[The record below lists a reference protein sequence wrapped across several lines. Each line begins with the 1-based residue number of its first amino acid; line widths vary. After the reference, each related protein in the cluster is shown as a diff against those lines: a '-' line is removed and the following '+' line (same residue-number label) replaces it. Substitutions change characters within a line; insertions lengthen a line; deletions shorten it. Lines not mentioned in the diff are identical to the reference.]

1 MNRRQFLALGAAGA
15 ALAGCTTARQSR
27 TTTAVV
33 KAPGGG
39 DPRMRGPFPIM
50 STPFNEDG
58 SVDYESLGKAVA
70 WVSDNGCPGVIWCQ
84 SNDAVDLLTFEEK
97 VKGYEACAKAM
108 QGKSAMMTFGCNGT
122 RETML
127 REAKAIEE
135 VAAKYPR
142 ANVAMISRP
151 PDDGKTEAD
160 LRAYFEALATVAK
173 RPVIIQTHVNKTCP
187 DPSVALLI
195 ELAKKHP
202 AIYGYIKEESGG
214 AAANDR
220 MIEENK
226 AKPVIHTVFS
236 AWGGWQWLYQSRRCG
251 SEGLVTERCAY
262 APLLA
267 HIWREMESRDAKGT
281 LTQSYAFLRLL
292 IDQRNMPNSLRGYS
306 LYYFQRLGL
315 FKTTVSRQY
324 FKAKKGEE
332 GTTAVG
338 DNRKWRLEKLSLT
351 DLQKA
356 ELDECYDDMM
366 RFVNEHK

>member
-1 MNRRQFLALGAAGA
+1 MQIIPSSIYTVHN
-15 ALAGCTTARQSR
+15 
-27 TTTAVV
+27 
-33 KAPGGG
+33 G
-39 DPRMRGPFPIM
+39 DNKGV
-50 STPFNEDG
+50 TD
-58 SVDYESLGKAVA
+58 VDGKAL
-70 WVSDNGCPGVIWCQ
+70 P
-84 SNDAVDLLTFEEK
+84 
-97 VKGYEACAKAM
+97 
-108 QGKSAMMTFGCNGT
+108 GCNNKYIGDD
-122 RETML
+122 
-127 REAKAIEE
+127 
-135 VAAKYPR
+135 AAKYPR
-142 ANVAMISRP
+142 ANIAMISRP

-160 LRAYFEALATVAK
+160 LRAYFEALAGVAT

-195 ELAKKHP
+195 ELAKKYP
-202 AIYGYIKEESGG
+202 KIYGYIKEESGG

-281 LTQSYAFLRLL
+281 LTESYALFRLM
-292 IDQRNMPNSLRGYS
+292 IDQRNMPGGLRGYS
-306 LYYFQRLGL
+306 LYYFQKLGL
-315 FKTTVSRQY
+315 FKSTVSRQY
-324 FKAKKGEE
+324 QKAQKGEE

-338 DNRKWRLEKLSLT
+338 DNRKWKLEKLTLT

-356 ELDECYDDMM
+356 ELDECYADMM
-366 RFVNEHK
+366 RFVKQHH

>member
-1 MNRRQFLALGAAGA
+1 MNRFHARIIRQR
-15 ALAGCTTARQSR
+15 CSSRQVLPLCLISGKLNKI
-27 TTTAVV
+27 AV
-33 KAPGGG
+33 G
-39 DPRMRGPFPIM
+39 DIGI
-50 STPFNEDG
+50 
-58 SVDYESLGKAVA
+58 
-70 WVSDNGCPGVIWCQ
+70 
-84 SNDAVDLLTFEEK
+84 
-97 VKGYEACAKAM
+97 
-108 QGKSAMMTFGCNGT
+108 
-122 RETML
+122 
-127 REAKAIEE
+127 
-135 VAAKYPR
+135 
-142 ANVAMISRP
+142 
-151 PDDGKTEAD
+151 DGKTEAD

-187 DPSVALLI
+187 DPSVALLV

-324 FKAKKGEE
+324 LKAKKGEE

>member
-1 MNRRQFLALGAAGA
+1 
-15 ALAGCTTARQSR
+15 
-27 TTTAVV
+27 
-33 KAPGGG
+33 
-39 DPRMRGPFPIM
+39 
-50 STPFNEDG
+50 
-58 SVDYESLGKAVA
+58 
-70 WVSDNGCPGVIWCQ
+70 
-84 SNDAVDLLTFEEK
+84 
-97 VKGYEACAKAM
+97 
-108 QGKSAMMTFGCNGT
+108 
-122 RETML
+122 ML

-135 VAAKYPR
+135 VAKKYPR
-142 ANVAMISRP
+142 ANIAMISRP

-160 LRAYFEALATVAK
+160 LRAYFEALARVAT

-202 AIYGYIKEESGG
+202 KIYGYIKEESGG
-214 AAANDR
+214 GAANDR

-281 LTQSYAFLRLL
+281 LTESYALLRLM
-292 IDQRNMPNSLRGYS
+292 IDQRNMPGGLRGYS
-306 LYYFQRLGL
+306 LYYFQKLGL
-315 FKTTVSRQY
+315 FKSTVSRQY
-324 FKAKKGEE
+324 QKAKKGEE

-338 DNRKWRLEKLSLT
+338 DNRKWKLEKLTLT

-356 ELDECYDDMM
+356 ELDECYADMM
-366 RFVNEHK
+366 RFVKKHN